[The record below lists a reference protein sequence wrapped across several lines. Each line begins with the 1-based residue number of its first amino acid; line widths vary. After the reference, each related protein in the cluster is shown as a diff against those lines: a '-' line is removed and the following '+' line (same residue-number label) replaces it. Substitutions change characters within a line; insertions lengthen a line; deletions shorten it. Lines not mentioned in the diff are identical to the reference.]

1 MRKHNTGF
9 SYKGRTIW
17 ERYGCYFT
25 VRNGHAETLP
35 QMYIETVKA
44 KTADKRQRVKGEAE

>member
-35 QMYIETVKA
+35 QMYIEIVKA
-44 KTADKRQRVKGEAE
+44 KTADKGQRVKGEAE